1 MYLLACCLIALR
13 CALCLTDRGTEEAA
27 ARRLSLLGG
36 CRCPARIEGA
46 LQPQTGDTGEIRHRT
61 LLIDHRSLQYHV
73 ATRRCTTEHF
83 SAPAILYIT
92 IWAAATVVRF
102 FLIDFSKRS
111 SGSNLKRA
119 FLRYYAQYCLRLG
132 SSSSYSTD
140 WLSLVH
146 FHVLCTCCLAH
157 RAASRSLAPYSLH
170 YACYVTAPL
179 H

>member
-92 IWAAATVVRF
+92 IWAAAMVVRF

-111 SGSNLKRA
+111 SDSNLKRA
-119 FLRYYAQYCLRLG
+119 FCATTRNTVCVWVLRLPTPPIG
-132 SSSSYSTD
+132 FRWFTFTFSAHVV
-140 WLSLVH
+140 WL
-146 FHVLCTCCLAH
+146 TGQ
-157 RAASRSLAPYSLH
+157 RAGVWH
-170 YACYVTAPL
+170 HTACIMHAM
-179 H
+179 